1 MWQMSWV
8 KTQFFTSIHSRI
20 NGVIMNKVR
29 LHRLYD
35 VNGWLFVSLAVALIA
50 LMTIYPIAKSLWL
63 SLHSGRGVLLEFV
76 GFGNVERLFHDPVF
90 KKALWNTL
98 TFLVIQVPIMIVLS
112 LAISSCLNSSQL
124 KYKSWFRLAI
134 FLPCVTSLVAYSILF
149 KSMFSLDGVVN
160 SFLIFSH
167 IIDEPIP
174 WLADPFWSKV
184 TIIVAIT
191 WRWTGYNM
199 IFFLSAMQNVDKSIY
214 EAARVD
220 GVSPIKQFLFIT
232 VPLLKPVILFTSV
245 TSTIGTLQLFDEVL
259 NITNG
264 GPANAT
270 MTLSLYIYNLS
281 FTFVP
286 NFGYAATVSYVI
298 VVFSAL
304 LALVQFKAI
313 RND

>member
-1 MWQMSWV
+1 
-8 KTQFFTSIHSRI
+8 
-20 NGVIMNKVR
+20 MNKVR

-35 VNGWLFVSLAVALIA
+35 VNGWLFVSAAVALIA
-50 LMTIYPIAKSLWL
+50 LMTLYPIAKSLWL

-98 TFLVIQVPIMIVLS
+98 IFLVIQVPIMIVLS
-112 LAISSCLNSSQL
+112 LAISSCLNSTQL

-149 KSMFSLDGVVN
+149 KSMFGLDGVVN

-184 TIIVAIT
+184 TIIIAIT

-199 IFFLSAMQNVDKSIY
+199 IFFLSAMQNIDKSIY
-214 EAARVD
+214 EAARID

-245 TSTIGTLQLFDEVL
+245 TSTIGTLQLFDEVM

-304 LALVQFKAI
+304 LALIQFKAI